1 MAFKEE
7 EILEIDSLRTEAKY
21 LYYQMFQRPSSSQ
34 FVELYVK
41 AHIESESLM
50 DLPQSELAN
59 VQTILQ
65 KKLDA
70 VAIEPWLRK
79 AMRLHALSSKLLLI
93 SYLSECDS
101 MNQEYSR
108 QHSSGSLSILKI
120 IILSLKSFLRLT
132 RGFLQKYFYGIN

>member
-1 MAFKEE
+1 MVLKEE
-7 EILEIDSLRTEAKY
+7 EISEIDSLRTEAKY
-21 LYYQMFQRPSSSQ
+21 LYYQLFQRVSSSQ
-34 FVELYVK
+34 FLELYVK

-50 DLPQSELAN
+50 DLPQSELAH

-79 AMRLHALSSKLLLI
+79 AMRLHALSSKLLLV

-108 QHSSGSLSILKI
+108 QHPSGSLSILKI
-120 IILSLKSFLRLT
+120 IILSLKSFFRLT
-132 RGFLQKYFYGIN
+132 RGFLQKHFYGIN